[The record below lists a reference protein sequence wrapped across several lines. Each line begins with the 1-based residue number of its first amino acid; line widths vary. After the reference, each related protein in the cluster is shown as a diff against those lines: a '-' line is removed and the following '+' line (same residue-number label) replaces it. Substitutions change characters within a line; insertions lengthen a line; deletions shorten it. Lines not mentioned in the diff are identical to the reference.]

1 MVHTSRVVID
11 PWVIMRFMI
20 TQIHMLSYHMAMFI
34 CCNVH
39 IYMTAYHMVI
49 CCNVHSYMKAYH
61 VYMHVVMRLMR
72 VKKQTYHLMRT
83 FASVHYLP
91 LFIMVCFENS
101 FK

>member
-1 MVHTSRVVID
+1 
-11 PWVIMRFMI
+11 
-20 TQIHMLSYHMAMFI
+20 MFI

-39 IYMTAYHMVI
+39 I
-49 CCNVHSYMKAYH
+49 YMKAYH